1 MAGPEATFYR
11 WLATKLTEFGCEHW
25 DRIESSTSK
34 GIPDLD
40 ICHKGRCT
48 KVELKYEKGNQVHL
62 RPEQRNWIN
71 KRIKAGGRV
80 YILVKR
86 QTAKVDQ
93 IEIYNGLAANS
104 LYNREFVLPLY
115 KAEKIGNSYNMS
127 EMAKILEIIM

>member
-11 WLATKLTEFGCEHW
+11 WIATKLTEFGCEHW

-48 KVELKYEKGNQVHL
+48 KIELKAEKGNQVHL

-71 KRIKAGGRV
+71 KRVKSGGRV
-80 YILVKR
+80 FILVKR
-86 QTAKVDQ
+86 QTAKLDQ
-93 IEIYNGLAANS
+93 IE
-104 LYNREFVLPLY
+104 LYTGMCADLLFNKQIAEPLITA
-115 KAEKIGNSYNMS
+115 KKIGNSYNKD
-127 EMAKILEIIM
+127 EMKKILETIM